1 MPKVISPLEAILEE
15 GLQALRSRDIDLES
29 ALGGA
34 QEAVGAIFGAAKAAV
49 RYGEVNAALDLEGL
63 AVLGAA
69 TFAGL
74 RRLEEEAPGVFAIER
89 AVRTLTDLI
98 RRTAPQATGW

>member
-1 MPKVISPLEAILEE
+1 MPKVISPLETILEE
-15 GLQALRSRDIDLES
+15 GLQALRSHDLDLDS

-34 QEAVGAIFGAAKAAV
+34 QEAVVAIFGAAKAAV
-49 RYGEVNAALDLEGL
+49 RYGEVNASLDLEGL

-89 AVRTLTDLI
+89 AVRTLTDVI

>member
-1 MPKVISPLEAILEE
+1 MPKVISPLETILEE
-15 GLQALRSRDIDLES
+15 GLQAIRNCEIDPES
-29 ALGGA
+29 ALAGA
-34 QEAVGAIFGAAKAAV
+34 QQAVGAILGAAKAAV

-74 RRLEEEAPGVFAIER
+74 RRLEEEAPGMFAIER